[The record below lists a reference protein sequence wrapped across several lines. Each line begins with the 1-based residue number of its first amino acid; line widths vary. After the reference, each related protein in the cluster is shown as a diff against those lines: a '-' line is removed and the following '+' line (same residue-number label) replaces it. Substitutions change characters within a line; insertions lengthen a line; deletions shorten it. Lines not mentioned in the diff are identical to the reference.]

1 MTVVFGQKANVFAC
15 RSSAVAGRVGLDH
28 EPVLMPAGAMELA
41 FSFAVLLITPV
52 AVVLGQASPPMA
64 GWLVALAAPPIV
76 LAVDALDKH
85 LRARRR
91 RGQ

>member
-1 MTVVFGQKANVFAC
+1 MPELH
-15 RSSAVAGRVGLDH
+15 AVAGRAGLDH
-28 EPVLMPAGAMELA
+28 NKPVAAPRRAMEVA

-64 GWLVALAAPPIV
+64 GWLVALATPPIV

-91 RGQ
+91 RVQ